1 MKVIRDKQ
9 FNILEIGVSDN
20 ETQIINE
27 LNILGVEENNVIIDF
42 SKTKLK
48 INEEFFKIFSKK
60 NFFNQKSLVIISD
73 KSKNIESF
81 ENKEDSNESIDDDEY
96 NDDEDISEN
105 QINNKI
111 SKNKKKNDKLKKE
124 TSDVNKVLD
133 GEIDSF
139 IFSALSDP
147 KLT

>member
-48 INEEFFKIFSKK
+48 INEEFFKKFSKNSPFSLLLELFK
-60 NFFNQKSLVIISD
+60 KVGLILKS
-73 KSKNIESF
+73 
-81 ENKEDSNESIDDDEY
+81 
-96 NDDEDISEN
+96 
-105 QINNKI
+105 
-111 SKNKKKNDKLKKE
+111 
-124 TSDVNKVLD
+124 
-133 GEIDSF
+133 
-139 IFSALSDP
+139 
-147 KLT
+147 